1 MENTNTFFDTWMDA
15 QSKMTKNWVE
25 TNEKLQKTAL
35 GGEVLEKGSE
45 LYKEWLEKQKS
56 LLNNLMSQAPAAT
69 TEGENNETAGNTT
82 NNPFGADFFQN
93 LLKSQNETAQR
104 FMDSSRTYFD
114 NFLKGQFKAANPWS
128 NMNQQPNYMGNMSSM
143 FENMNKAFAEMPKY
157 MNPAT
162 AKDAFNSMLKSTELY
177 TKMYD
182 MWQPYIQNLS
192 KGTGLNADDMKKMFD
207 PAAYKQIVD
216 KMFGFAPANN
226 LTDLFEQA
234 SRNIHNYFN
243 TTRQMGDSY
252 LNAFGKERDML
263 EGMMPTGAGYMNEMY
278 RGLYNNFRQSMMP
291 FFRLSAPG
299 KEQEQLDTMFEL
311 QEKLVNYSVK
321 QNEMQYLIY
330 TNAGKAMN
338 NVMELLRTRAEEK
351 KEYAN
356 FQEFHA
362 EWSDINEKIF
372 IQLFS
377 TEEFSRLQGEVIGLS
392 LDLKKGFETQM
403 EAMLQPYPVVLR
415 SQMEEVYRNNYEL
428 RKELRAL
435 AKTVKELQNN
445 LNGNARTSEMTAVAG
460 KEVNGTAAAKTAAT
474 ASKK

>member
-15 QSKMTKNWVE
+15 QTKMTKNWVE

-35 GGEVLEKGSE
+35 GGEMLEKGSE

-56 LLNNLMSQAPAAT
+56 LLNNLMGQQPAAT
-69 TEGENNETAGNTT
+69 AEGETATETSE
-82 NNPFGADFFQN
+82 NPFGANFFQN
-93 LLKSQNETAQR
+93 WLKTQNETSQK

-114 NFLKGQFKAANPWS
+114 NFFKGQFQAANPWT
-128 NMNQQPNYMGNMSSM
+128 NVNPQQNWMGSFNSM
-143 FENMNKAFAEMPKY
+143 FDGMNKAFAELPKF

-162 AKDAFNSMLKSTELY
+162 SKDAFNSMLKSTELY
-177 TKMYD
+177 TKLYD
-182 MWQPYIQNLS
+182 MWQPFLQNMP
-192 KGTGLNADDMKKMFD
+192 KGAGVDAESLKKMFD
-207 PAAYKQIVD
+207 PAGYKEIVD

-226 LTDLFEQA
+226 LTELFEQA
-234 SRNIHNYFN
+234 SRNIHNYFHA
-243 TTRQMGDSY
+243 TRQMGDSY
-252 LNAFGKERDML
+252 LNAFGKERDLL
-263 EGMMPTGAGYMNEMY
+263 EGMMPSGAGYINEMY

-291 FFRLSAPG
+291 FFRLAAPG
-299 KEQEQLDTMFEL
+299 NEQEQLDTMFDL

-330 TNAGKAMN
+330 TNAGKAWN
-338 NVMELLRTRAEEK
+338 NVMDLLRTRAEEK

-356 FQEFHA
+356 FQEFYA

-372 IQLFS
+372 INLFS

-403 EAMLQPYPVVLR
+403 EAMLQPFPVVLR

-435 AKTVKELQNN
+435 AKTVKELQNKVEA
-445 LNGNARTSEMTAVAG
+445 GNTKPAEKTT
-460 KEVNGTAAAKTAAT
+460 EVNGTAAAKTATAPAT
-474 ASKK
+474 ASVKK